1 MGEVDFDFEIVPVQQ
16 TDNAAE
22 ERRQGEDIR
31 LGVTDPIS
39 LGLPTPAELALNEQ
53 LLEEMRRDA
62 PMETPEGL
70 RHRRAVLVELQR
82 VVAQWVFEV
91 SVQHGMDDMTA
102 KMAGAKIFTFGSYR
116 LGVIGPGS
124 DIDALCVTPQHLTR
138 ESFFQVLVA
147 KLQEHPDVQELSPVP
162 DAYVPIIKMKLSDVD
177 IDLLFGRVCLQQVP
191 EHLENLSDDNLL
203 RNLDDGM
210 VRSLNGCRVADQIL
224 ALVPDPVTYKDTL
237 RLVKLW
243 AKRRSI
249 YSNVLGFFGGITW
262 AILVARVCQLF
273 PHFCAAAL
281 VKRFFRVYDRWNWKA
296 PVLLCPIREESSV
309 TGLMAFKVWN
319 PKKYPKDRLHLMPI
333 ITPAFP
339 SMNSTYNVSESTKR
353 ILMQEF
359 ARGSKIAAQVQQ
371 GKCQWAEVYKPLPF
385 FTQHKHFLHMEVFAR
400 SMQVFTKW
408 TGWVESKLRHL
419 VKQLEQLP
427 EVQVRPLA
435 DQIKFQDKAWPFA
448 IATFFGLTLQGS
460 VNLRQP
466 VTQFVEMVNT
476 WSHRDEHA
484 GQFEMKVRH
493 VERRDLP
500 HYVLTEEQQQKRK
513 AKQLAK
519 QGESAEPPAK
529 RQLQ

>member
-1 MGEVDFDFEIVPVQQ
+1 
-16 TDNAAE
+16 
-22 ERRQGEDIR
+22 
-31 LGVTDPIS
+31 
-39 LGLPTPAELALNEQ
+39 
-53 LLEEMRRDA
+53 
-62 PMETPEGL
+62 
-70 RHRRAVLVELQR
+70 
-82 VVAQWVFEV
+82 
-91 SVQHGMDDMTA
+91 
-102 KMAGAKIFTFGSYR
+102 
-116 LGVIGPGS
+116 
-124 DIDALCVTPQHLTR
+124 
-138 ESFFQVLVA
+138 
-147 KLQEHPDVQELSPVP
+147 
-162 DAYVPIIKMKLSDVD
+162 
-177 IDLLFGRVCLQQVP
+177 
-191 EHLENLSDDNLL
+191 
-203 RNLDDGM
+203 
-210 VRSLNGCRVADQIL
+210 
-224 ALVPDPVTYKDTL
+224 
-237 RLVKLW
+237 
-243 AKRRSI
+243 
-249 YSNVLGFFGGITW
+249 
-262 AILVARVCQLF
+262 
-273 PHFCAAAL
+273 
-281 VKRFFRVYDRWNWKA
+281 
-296 PVLLCPIREESSV
+296 
-309 TGLMAFKVWN
+309 
-319 PKKYPKDRLHLMPI
+319 
-333 ITPAFP
+333 
-339 SMNSTYNVSESTKR
+339 MNSTYNVSESTKR